1 MSVNPVNLANSVTQV
16 TVTSSPGTATTTAF
30 GLTSAAIYV
39 LIQNRGD
46 TDLSLFFGGQSTI
59 SSTSGFLLKPGA
71 SIEFANVIPLG
82 SVGTVFGATG
92 TVARYT
98 YLIALT

>member
-16 TVTSSPGTATTTAF
+16 TVTSSPGASTLSAF
-30 GLTSAAIYV
+30 TLTSAAIYL

-46 TDLSLFFGGQSTI
+46 TDLSLFFGGQGTVSN
-59 SSTSGFLLKPGA
+59 TSGFLIKPGA
-71 SIEFANVIPLG
+71 SIEFTDVIPLG
-82 SVGTVFGATG
+82 SVGTAFSATG
-92 TVARYT
+92 TLARYT